1 MPSYQNIQPYGKATP
16 NRKGLSFGIE
26 QASKNEAYNIGATYR
41 ALSEVVGQ
49 GTDDLRTFNQIALN
63 GTMRFNKIM
72 DNYTKPLEVSFAY
85 TQGTT
90 KRTTEFTQAD
100 VDLNNSIMDI
110 GAKVGLIKDL
120 DLLFNF
126 RVVSSKGN
134 ELMSMRNDFTEVID
148 FQRFETDL
156 SETMIVL
163 GFRYSF
169 SEKNKLN
176 VVWQK
181 MSWKDTKNANEAY
194 DMSQFAIVYSLM
206 F

>member
-1 MPSYQNIQPYGKATP
+1 MKHT
-16 NRKGLSFGIE
+16 
-26 QASKNEAYNIGATYR
+26 
-41 ALSEVVGQ
+41 
-49 GTDDLRTFNQIALN
+49 TDDLRTFNQIALN